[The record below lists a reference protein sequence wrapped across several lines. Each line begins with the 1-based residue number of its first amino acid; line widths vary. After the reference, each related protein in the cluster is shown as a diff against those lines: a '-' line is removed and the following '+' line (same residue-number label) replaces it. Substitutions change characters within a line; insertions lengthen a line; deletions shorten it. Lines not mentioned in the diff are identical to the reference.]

1 MKRGERQK
9 KSGGKCRETKTLVL
23 QSVCQDSLLKIN
35 GTRSKRVSV
44 LFKVTVLP
52 IEVLE
57 III

>member
-9 KSGGKCRETKTLVL
+9 KSAGKCRETKTLVL